1 MKRTPKALPAAPA
14 QPPEFPRADPVALS
28 RFDASTTTCTMNCG
42 PHRLDQRSEAERRFL
57 CGDCLTTEVNP

>member
-1 MKRTPKALPAAPA
+1 MKRAPKALPAAPA

-57 CGDCLTTEVNP
+57 CGDCVRTGEPR